1 MLHNETNRI
10 AIHKLD
16 PVSLLVDCPSSTSLT
31 WPAGVAPNS
40 CPTVLGHVVVGCLQV
55 GASIGVTR
63 PQGQCGLEVVNGCLV
78 LFPVGQ
84 GCAARHQ
91 GISIMGPQM
100 QGLVIAVQGICI
112 GAYKQAE
119 TGDALARQPDSWV
132 YGKEVAQGPTGGC
145 ASPERHR
152 RLGCFCGHMLA
163 SGNHACSFT
172 NVCRETH
179 RQPGSPTC
187 CTAVQSRVLDHQLV
201 QLQEGRT
208 GEVKPLRSMLAYLIW
223 QLPHRASG
231 PLLTRKCRWRCAPPP
246 LLQLL
251 GWA

>member
-132 YGKEVAQGPTGGC
+132 YGRVQRGCTGTNWRLCKPRTAQ
-145 ASPERHR
+145 AAW
-152 RLGCFCGHMLA
+152 LLLWA
-163 SGNHACSFT
+163 HAGQ
-172 NVCRETH
+172 
-179 RQPGSPTC
+179 RQPCMQLHQRMQRNPQAAWKPHLLHCGAITC
-187 CTAVQSRVLDHQLV
+187 AR
-201 QLQEGRT
+201 
-208 GEVKPLRSMLAYLIW
+208 
-223 QLPHRASG
+223 
-231 PLLTRKCRWRCAPPP
+231 PPVSAAA
-246 LLQLL
+246 
-251 GWA
+251 GGTDR